1 MKKNFSLIEIVVGI
15 AIFSLIMLT
24 VMISTNSII
33 QTRNKVSYN
42 KNQLNAYKQLDNIFN
57 NCVRNAIPF
66 HWNNKNNAKTSI
78 FQGKNNNVTF
88 AYQHRIHSVNEG
100 GIRFISLYL
109 ENNQLMAK
117 YNKTPILWW
126 DEQTKGKTESLIEN
140 ISSISFLYAEKNDD
154 GEIVLLEE
162 WDEEKSEIPLAI
174 QIEVT
179 WENGISKRW
188 LKRTSEIQNL

>member
-1 MKKNFSLIEIVVGI
+1 MYVARPFAVW
-15 AIFSLIMLT
+15 
-24 VMISTNSII
+24 ISFP
-33 QTRNKVSYN
+33 K
-42 KNQLNAYKQLDNIFN
+42 
-57 NCVRNAIPF
+57 
-66 HWNNKNNAKTSI
+66 
-78 FQGKNNNVTF
+78 
-88 AYQHRIHSVNEG
+88 
-100 GIRFISLYL
+100 
-109 ENNQLMAK
+109 
-117 YNKTPILWW
+117 
-126 DEQTKGKTESLIEN
+126 QTKGKTESLIEN